1 VNLHRHANSF
11 SKISEAEETK
21 VPPQRKDEKLKM
33 STFSSASFSAKIRV
47 DDKSKGISVVTQ
59 AQEFEVQR
67 KALSSKVNRRHSLSH
82 VVIES
87 EPHER
92 KAKARRR
99 GIDTSPFISEMIAA
113 KIQNR
118 QRWGMSMQRSKSDP
132 LVDESPT
139 SKLSPGKPHEKTV
152 QARRGGGSE
161 AHRGRTLSS
170 PAEIAVDP
178 STQEHE
184 ACAAGVPK
192 CMPGKHGRDDAAVTA
207 ASNHNNSRG
216 KVHAGIGT
224 PARKH
229 APYVSLYDVHGSY
242 ESEAQAMEML
252 FGLIFSVVL
261 SAGFIVIFWG
271 AMF

>member
-1 VNLHRHANSF
+1 VNLHHNANSF
-11 SKISEAEETK
+11 SKIPEAEVSK
-21 VPPQRKDEKLKM
+21 VPSPGTLEDLKM
-33 STFSSASFSAKIRV
+33 SFSTFSSASFSRKIR
-47 DDKSKGISVVTQ
+47 DKSKGISVVTQ

-67 KALSSKVNRRHSLSH
+67 KALSSKVIRRHSLSH
-82 VVIES
+82 VVLES
-87 EPHER
+87 EPHET

-99 GIDTSPFISEMIAA
+99 GSDTSPFISEMIAA

-118 QRWGMSMQRSKSDP
+118 QRWGMSMKRSKSDT

-139 SKLSPGKPHEKTV
+139 SKLSPAQPHEKTV
-152 QARRGGGSE
+152 QARRGSGSE
-161 AHRGRTLSS
+161 AHTGRTLSS

-192 CMPGKHGRDDAAVTA
+192 CMPGKHARVEAAVTA
-207 ASNHNNSRG
+207 ASNHSNPRG
-216 KVHAGIGT
+216 KVHAGTGA

-229 APYVSLYDVHGSY
+229 ASYDVHGSY

-252 FGLIFSVVL
+252 FGLVGSLVL

-271 AMF
+271 GMF

>member
-21 VPPQRKDEKLKM
+21 VPLSRTLEELKM
-33 STFSSASFSAKIRV
+33 STFSSASFSSTKIRV

-67 KALSSKVNRRHSLSH
+67 KALSSKVNKRHSLSH
-82 VVIES
+82 VVFER

-92 KAKARRR
+92 KAKAIRR
-99 GIDTSPFISEMIAA
+99 GSDTSPFISEMIAA

-118 QRWGMSMQRSKSDP
+118 QRWGMSIKRSKSDP
-132 LVDESPT
+132 LVGESPT
-139 SKLSPGKPHEKTV
+139 SKMSPGQPHEKTV
-152 QARRGGGSE
+152 QARRGSGSE
-161 AHRGRTLSS
+161 AHIGRTLSS

-184 ACAAGVPK
+184 ACAAGVHK
-192 CMPGKHGRDDAAVTA
+192 CMPGKHGRVDAAVTA
-207 ASNHNNSRG
+207 ASNHNNPRG
-216 KVHAGIGT
+216 KVHKGT
-224 PARKH
+224 GAPARKH
-229 APYVSLYDVHGSY
+229 ASYDVHGSY

-252 FGLIFSVVL
+252 FGLMVSLVL

-271 AMF
+271 GMF